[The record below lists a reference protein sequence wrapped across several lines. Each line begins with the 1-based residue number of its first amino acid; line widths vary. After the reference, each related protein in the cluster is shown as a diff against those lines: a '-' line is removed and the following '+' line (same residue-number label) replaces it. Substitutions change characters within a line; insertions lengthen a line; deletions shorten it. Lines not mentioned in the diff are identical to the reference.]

1 MSSAVKLRLLGQ
13 SLWYDNLQRTL
24 IEDGTL
30 KGRIERREILGVTS
44 NPSIFQKAISTS
56 KAYYDDL
63 KTMSWSGL
71 SPEEIFYELAIQ
83 DIKDMADLL
92 RPYFESMGGDDG
104 FVSLEVNPKLAY
116 DTQSTIEEA
125 KWLWKEVNRPNLLV
139 KIPGTKEG
147 LPAITE
153 AIAAGV
159 NVNVTL
165 IFSRKRYVEVMNAYL
180 DGLEKRLGEGKRID
194 NISSVA
200 SFFVSRL
207 ETKADDRL
215 QAIIDQGGE
224 NAEKAKRLIG
234 KIAVDNTRLAYQD
247 YGEFFSSERFMK
259 LAEEGAKKQKPLWA
273 STSTK
278 DPAYSDIKYVESL
291 VAENSINTVP
301 PRTLDAFLDH
311 GDPEIT
317 IYDELDRA
325 NEDFELLASLGISID
340 EITKELEDEG
350 VEKFAASF
358 NELIKVIEEQQ
369 QNFRKNLGILADKV
383 PAEVDAFKKY
393 DVIARMNRNDP
404 TIWTDEP
411 EGKNIIQT
419 RLGWLDLPS
428 ESKAMISSLTK
439 LFDDC
444 RSEGYEK
451 VLLLG
456 MGGSSLAPE
465 TISLIL
471 GDRLNGMELKILD
484 STIPEQIRT
493 IENWVDYEKTL
504 FIVASKSGT
513 TTETLSLYQYFWAK
527 SEEALG
533 DKRPLH
539 FVIVTDPGS
548 NLAKLGQASGFR
560 AVFTSNPNV
569 GGRYS
574 ALTHFGLV
582 PAALMGVNLDDFLNR
597 AKKMAQK
604 CDAQTQLELNLGALL
619 GIIMGLSAS
628 NGKDKLTLMTDP
640 QLKPFGA
647 WLEQLVAESS
657 GKQGRGIVPV
667 AQEPLVDVK
676 NYGLDRLF
684 VYLRKSGDHDQ
695 FVDALSDNGHAAITL
710 EVADLGDLSAQF
722 YLWEVG
728 IAVAC
733 GIIGVNAFNQP
744 DVQDNKDRTKKKISA
759 YEEKGVLEQPE
770 VIWEKKG
777 TKVFGLNFEGLSNCE
792 SVGDVIEKFIKLAQ
806 DGDYIALNAYLP
818 RNEKTTEKLQI
829 LRKHI
834 LEETGKATTLG
845 FGPRFLHST
854 GQLHKGGANNGVFI
868 QITQEDK
875 QDLSIPG
882 KEYSFSTLAEA
893 QAQGDLEALL
903 ARDRRAIRIHLGEE
917 DKIEV

>member
-1 MSSAVKLRLLGQ
+1 MSSVVELRLLGQ
-13 SLWYDNLQRTL
+13 SLWYDNLQRSL
-24 IEDGTL
+24 IKDGTL

-44 NPSIFQKAISTS
+44 NPSIFEKAISKS
-56 KAYYDDL
+56 KDYHDDL
-63 KTMSWSGL
+63 QTMSWAGM
-71 SPEEIFYELAIQ
+71 SPEDIFYRLAIQ
-83 DIKDMADLL
+83 DIQDMADLL
-92 RPYFESMGGDDG
+92 RPYYESSQGDDG

-116 DTQSTIEEA
+116 DTQRTIDEA
-125 KWLWKEVNRPNLLV
+125 KWLWKEVNRHNLLV
-139 KIPGTKEG
+139 KIPATKEG

-180 DGLEKRLGEGKRID
+180 EGLEKRLAQGKK
-194 NISSVA
+194 ISSIFSVA

-215 QAIIDQGGE
+215 QNLIDQGIEGAE
-224 NAEKAKRLIG
+224 IAEKLMG

-247 YGEFFSSERFMK
+247 YEQFFSSERFGK
-259 LAEEGAKKQKPLWA
+259 LAEVGARKQKPLWA

-278 DPAYSDIKYVESL
+278 DPSYSDIKYVESL

-311 GDPEIT
+311 GDPEIS
-317 IYDELDRA
+317 IYDDLDRA
-325 NEDFELLASLGISID
+325 EEDFELLEALGISID

-350 VEKFAASF
+350 VQKFADSF
-358 NELIKVIEEQQ
+358 NELLKVIEEQKLKFQ
-369 QNFRKNLGILADKV
+369 RTLGILADKI
-383 PAEVDAFKKY
+383 PAEVEAFKTY
-393 DVIARMNRNDP
+393 DVISRMGRNDP
-404 TIWTDEP
+404 TIWTEDSA
-411 EGKNIIQT
+411 GKNVVQT

-428 ESKAMISSLTK
+428 ESKVLIPSLRS
-439 LFDDC
+439 LFEKC
-444 RSEGYEK
+444 QEEGFEK

-471 GDRLNGMELKILD
+471 GDQLKGLELKILD
-484 STIPEQIRT
+484 STIPDQIRS
-493 IENWVDYEKTL
+493 IEDWVDFERTL
-504 FIVASKSGT
+504 FVVASKSGT
-513 TTETLSLYQYFWAK
+513 TTETRSLYQYFWTK
-527 SEEALG
+527 SEEKLG
-533 DKRPLH
+533 DKRPMH
-539 FVIVTDPGS
+539 FIAVTDPGS
-548 NLAKLGQASGFR
+548 ELARLGQSSGFR

-582 PAALMGVNLDDFLNR
+582 PAALMGVDLDSFLNR
-597 AKKMAQK
+597 AQVMAKKASARTPM
-604 CDAQTQLELNLGALL
+604 ELNLGALL
-619 GIIMGLSAS
+619 GMIMGLSAS
-628 NGKDKLTLMTDP
+628 NGKDKLTLIADP
-640 QLKPFGA
+640 DLQPIGA

-667 AQEPLVDVK
+667 DQEPIVDIAE
-676 NYGLDRLF
+676 YGSDRLF
-684 VYLRKSGDHDQ
+684 VYLRKTGENDQ
-695 FVDALSDNGHAAITL
+695 FVEDLLCSGHSAVTL
-710 EVADLGDLSAQF
+710 EINDLYDLSAQF
-722 YLWEVG
+722 YLWEVA

-733 GIIGVNAFNQP
+733 GIIGVNAFDQP
-744 DVQDNKDRTKKKISA
+744 DVQDNKNRTKKKIA
-759 YEEKGVLEQPE
+759 TYDEQGVLEEPE
-770 VIWEKKG
+770 VIWEKNG
-777 TKVFGLNFEGLSNCE
+777 TKVFGFDFDGLSDCD
-792 SVGDVIEKFIKLAQ
+792 SVGEVIEEFIELAH

-818 RNEKTTEKLQI
+818 RNEKTTEKLQV

-868 QITQEDK
+868 QITQDDK
-875 QDLSIPG
+875 QDLPIPG
-882 KEYSFSTLAEA
+882 KGYSFSTLAKA

-903 ARDRRAIRIHLGEE
+903 ARDRRAIRIHLAGE
-917 DKIEV
+917 DRIEL